1 MTDAKTG
8 AAAGER
14 TAAEDRRVALAV
26 DVGGTKLEAALV
38 RADGTVVDGTRSRR
52 PTGPDATFDSLRTAI
67 GEVVA
72 HALAGRGSEDEL
84 VGAGIGS
91 AGPVDREQGTIV
103 PVNMPAAHGFGLR
116 DAVRTAAEAVHG
128 APVETVLAHDGGCL
142 ALAEARY
149 GATRGAAASL
159 SIVVST
165 GVGGGFVVDGRYLPG
180 SSGNAGHLG
189 QVHATAELTVEQVAS
204 GPASVAWARTQGW
217 TGQQGEDL
225 ARDAR
230 AGDAIARAAIERSAR
245 TVGAALADA
254 STLVDLEVVAIGG
267 GFSRVA
273 DDYID
278 LVQAALVESAQ
289 HDYSRRTRVVRSG
302 LGDEGPLIGAAA
314 LVLS

>member
-1 MTDAKTG
+1 MTGSGSAS
-8 AAAGER
+8 
-14 TAAEDRRVALAV
+14 EDRRVALAV

-52 PTGPDATFDSLRTAI
+52 PTGPDATFDSLSAAVE
-67 GEVVA
+67 EVVA
-72 HALAGRGSEDEL
+72 HAVAGRGPEDEL

-91 AGPVDREQGTIV
+91 AGPVDREQGTIS
-103 PVNMPAAHGFGLR
+103 PVNMPQARGFDLRGAVR
-116 DAVRTAAEAVHG
+116 DAASAALG
-128 APVETVLAHDGGCL
+128 GPVPTVLAHDGGCL
-142 ALAEARY
+142 ALAESWL

-189 QVHATAELTVEQVAS
+189 QVHATPELTVEQVAS

-217 TGQQGEDL
+217 TGAQGEDL
-225 ARDAR
+225 ARDAA
-230 AGDAIARAAIERSAR
+230 AGDPIARAAIERSAR

-267 GFSRVA
+267 GFSRVSA
-273 DDYID
+273 DYVE
-278 LVQAALVESAQ
+278 LVQAALSATAA

-314 LVLS
+314 LVLRA

>member
-1 MTDAKTG
+1 MTGSAS
-8 AAAGER
+8 
-14 TAAEDRRVALAV
+14 EDRRVALAV

-52 PTGPDATFDSLRTAI
+52 PTGPDATFDSLSAAI
-67 GEVVA
+67 EEVVA
-72 HALAGRGSEDEL
+72 HAVAGRSPEDEL

-91 AGPVDREQGTIV
+91 AGPVDREQGTIS
-103 PVNMPAAHGFGLR
+103 PVNMPQARGFDLRGAVR
-116 DAVRTAAEAVHG
+116 DAAAAALG
-128 APVETVLAHDGGCL
+128 APVPTVLAHDGGCL
-142 ALAEARY
+142 ALAESWL

-189 QVHATAELTVEQVAS
+189 QVHATPELTVEQVAS

-217 TGQQGEDL
+217 TGAQGEDL
-225 ARDAR
+225 ARDAA
-230 AGDAIARAAIERSAR
+230 AGDPIARAAIERSAR

-267 GFSRVA
+267 GFSRVSA
-273 DDYID
+273 DYVE
-278 LVQAALVESAQ
+278 LVQAALSATAV

-314 LVLS
+314 LVLRA